1 MLKQKVPSRSTE
13 SKSFTFDNVVSTSC
27 RREGI
32 LSFAD
37 ELAIH
42 RVRLSV
48 GTTSGPMIQYLCN
61 RVKQEHKIMAGGH
74 TVTAKN
80 LLGEQASGLNF
91 LYRLA
96 PVGTIHQIQEVRCSD
111 DRNEYA

>member
-1 MLKQKVPSRSTE
+1 M
-13 SKSFTFDNVVSTSC
+13 SFGTGVD
-27 RREGI
+27 
-32 LSFAD
+32 
-37 ELAIH
+37 IH
-42 RVRLSV
+42 RERLSV

-74 TVTAKN
+74 TVAAKS
-80 LLGEQASGLNF
+80 LLGEQAFGLNF

-96 PVGTIHQIQEVRCSD
+96 PVGTIHQIQEVRRSD